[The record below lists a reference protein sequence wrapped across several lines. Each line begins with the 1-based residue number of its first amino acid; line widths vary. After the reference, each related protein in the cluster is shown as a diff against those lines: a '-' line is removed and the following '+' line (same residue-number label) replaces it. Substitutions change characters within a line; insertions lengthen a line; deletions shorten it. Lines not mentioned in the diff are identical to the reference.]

1 MEILKSSFKIGDIV
15 EGEVTGIQQ
24 YGIFVKLSDKEQGLI
39 HISECDHGY
48 VTQLDQMAQIGERVK
63 VQVIDIDEY
72 THKISL
78 SLRTLHPINIPPFP
92 AKLKRKKYRVL
103 PRIGF
108 SSIRRAMPFWIKE
121 GLHAVETDEANLFKK
136 KK

>member
-1 MEILKSSFKIGDIV
+1 MKSSFNIGDIV
-15 EGEVTGIQQ
+15 EGEVTGIQH
-24 YGIFVKLSDKEQGLI
+24 YGVFVKLSDKEQGLI

-48 VTQLDQMAQIGERVK
+48 ITHLDQIAKVGDRLK

-78 SLRTLHPINIPPFP
+78 SLRTLYPLNIPPFP
-92 AKLKRKKYRVL
+92 AKLKRKKYRSL

-108 SSIRRAMPFWIKE
+108 ASIAKAMPYWIKE
-121 GLHAVETDEANLFKK
+121 GLHSVEIDEANLFKK